1 MTHTPSHAQDA
12 DGLSR
17 PFTPGTAPDSVRVEF
32 PETIVQPLETTHP
45 DPQTREFVEEWRNA
59 SYNCYSS
66 GHKFCREVC
75 PVVQVTRNESWSPTA
90 FHANVVAMERGEMD
104 VEDIASDYVNCTQ
117 CGACELRCPNSLF
130 TGDFYRF
137 RTRTVDVVKAV
148 RALAVDKGV
157 HQPEWRTWN
166 ARTDEQTHE
175 PVLGDT
181 EISQDH
187 VRDWADGL
195 DIPIGGDTILF
206 VDCEAAFYRTS
217 VPRAVAMIL
226 QSAGYEFG
234 LMGEQWCCGGPAAEM
249 GYVEQAK
256 RFAQHN
262 LDDWRATGTK
272 RVLVLDPHDYI
283 SFTEDYP
290 KYFGE
295 DFDIEVVLVVEL
307 LAQLLAE
314 GRITPTVPIER
325 TITYHD
331 PCRLNKRKGIWQEPR
346 QILRSIP
353 GLTFNDVDRVTQW
366 SYCSGGGGGL
376 PVEKPELTAA
386 ISQGRLE
393 HAAALEVDT
402 LVSACPWSERPLSEA
417 GDAQDIDVVDLH
429 ELLAESL
436 GITVGG
442 SRGEVGDRR
451 AGGCGG
457 TCGCNGEGAGS

>member
-1 MTHTPSHAQDA
+1 MTRTEPLP
-12 DGLSR
+12 DGDPLAG
-17 PFTPGTAPDSVRVEF
+17 PFTPGAAHEPVFIDLKDTVVRTREVD
-32 PETIVQPLETTHP
+32 LP
-45 DPQTREFVEEWRNA
+45 DPQTQEFVEEWRNA
-59 SYNCYSS
+59 AYNCYSS

-75 PVVQVTRNESWSPTA
+75 PVMQVTRNESWTPTA
-90 FHANVVAMERGEMD
+90 FHANVVALERGEMD
-104 VEDIASDYVNCTQ
+104 VEDIAADYVNCTQ

-148 RALAVDKGV
+148 RGLAVDKGI
-157 HQPEWRTWN
+157 HQPGWQTWN
-166 ARTDEQTHE
+166 ARTNEQTHE
-175 PVLGDT
+175 PVLGEQDV
-181 EISQDH
+181 SQET

-195 DIPIGGDTILF
+195 DIPVGGETILF

-217 VPRAVAMIL
+217 VPRAVAQIL
-226 QSAGYEFG
+226 QGAGYEFG

-249 GYVEQAK
+249 GYAEQAQ
-256 RFAQHN
+256 RFARHN
-262 LDDWRATGTK
+262 LDNWRATGTK

-283 SFTEDYP
+283 TFTEDYP
-290 KYFGE
+290 KYFGDE
-295 DFDIEVVLVVEL
+295 YDIEVVLVVEL
-307 LAQLLAE
+307 LAELIGE

-386 ISQGRLE
+386 ISASRLDK
-393 HAAALEVDT
+393 AADLDVDT

-417 GDAQDIDVVDLH
+417 GDAKDIDVVDIH

-436 GITVGG
+436 GISVGG
-442 SRGEVGDRR
+442 SRGDVGDRR
-451 AGGCGG
+451 SGGCSGNC
-457 TCGCNGEGAGS
+457 TCGGKES